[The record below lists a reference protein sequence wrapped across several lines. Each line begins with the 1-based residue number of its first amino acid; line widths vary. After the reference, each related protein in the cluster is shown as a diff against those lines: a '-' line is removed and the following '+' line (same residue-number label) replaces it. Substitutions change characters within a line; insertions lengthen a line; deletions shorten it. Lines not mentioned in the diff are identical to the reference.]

1 MEMDWL
7 EEALQDCMWDDEYAK
22 EEKEVIGERQKKKR
36 KL

>member
-22 EEKEVIGERQKKKR
+22 EEARDEYNELCRTD
-36 KL
+36 